1 METEKKAVC
10 LYKKPVFWAGIAAL
24 AGGAAV
30 VVAVYL
36 LAGFGDEDMA
46 DAVSQTYSVED
57 TGEDSAETESEGWS
71 EQDESGER
79 SGQREESAS
88 SDQENEEEI
97 IDPAIWMASLDQ
109 AVTDAIRQAQLEP
122 IVTDPEYIGGESHYI
137 LDIRDLNGRSVT
149 DNVADEQD
157 VTVYVLIQQ
166 VSYAKPD
173 YEKMLFTPRIG
184 GKRYV
189 AAISFSRE
197 ESEVFRVGS
206 QEAES
211 LWTMDEFRCE
221 LTSPYGERDEGRIQ
235 EMFPADL
242 AEKEFKMSGSQRYI
256 DMFTAEVL
264 EQAVR
269 DSGLDGDRLVAD
281 IFDIMFEV
289 THDEEIDKFGT
300 GIYIGK
306 RHPQYVSLR
315 WYGDYTI
322 RYICSALLR
331 GEREEIEEKVL
342 AADFFYDMVCWWDG
356 FPPPSVDTGGREYF
370 LEYLEVAQEL
380 ADAHG
385 MEWMRENEPYK
396 WKILVMVSEIQQE
409 MEQETEEEI
418 AQG

>member
-1 METEKKAVC
+1 METEKKAVR

-30 VVAVYL
+30 AVYL
-36 LAGFGDEDMA
+36 LAGSGDEDMA

-57 TGEDSAETESEGWS
+57 IGEDSAETESEGWP
-71 EQDESGER
+71 EQDEAGEQ
-79 SGQREESAS
+79 SGQGEESVS
-88 SDQENEEEI
+88 SDQENAEKEKA
-97 IDPAIWMASLDQ
+97 IDPSIWRASLDQ

-122 IVTDPEYIGGESHYI
+122 IVTDPEYIGGESHCI
-137 LDIRDLNGRSVT
+137 LDIRDLNGLSVT

-157 VTVYVLIQQ
+157 VIVYVVIQQ
-166 VSYAKPD
+166 TSIAKPD

-184 GKRYV
+184 GKRYA
-189 AAISFSRE
+189 AAITFSRE
-197 ESEVFRVGS
+197 ESEVFRGGS
-206 QEAES
+206 QEVEP

-221 LTSPYGERDEGRIQ
+221 LTSPFSERDEGRIQ
-235 EMFPADL
+235 EMLPADL
-242 AEKEFKMSGSQRYI
+242 VEKALKMSGSQRYI
-256 DMFTAEVL
+256 DMFAAEVL

-289 THDEEIDKFGT
+289 THDEEIDKHGA
-300 GIYIGK
+300 GIYISK
-306 RHPQYVSLR
+306 RHPQYVSLY
-315 WYGDYTI
+315 WYGDYTV

-342 AADFFYDMVCWWDG
+342 GTDYFYEMVCWRDG

-370 LEYLEVAQEL
+370 LEYLAVAQEL

-396 WKILVMVSEIQQE
+396 WKILVMVSEIQRE

-418 AQG
+418 TRE